1 MVAKNDK
8 IKQNKQPFLSDE
20 HILKDFK
27 TSVGSVIIRLRKTK
41 GYSSHESFA
50 HEYGLPRMQYWRV
63 ERGKTNLTL
72 RTLAKLLHIHQLTM
86 IAFMLLV
93 IEERKAGNPNY
104 YKNKEK
110 KLTHAKPLKR
120 RKYPPLPLDS
130 RLLANG
136 YATD

>member
-1 MVAKNDK
+1 MAAKNDIVK
-8 IKQNKQPFLSDE
+8 HNKQPFLSEE
-20 HILKDFK
+20 HILEDFK

-50 HEYGLPRMQYWRV
+50 QEYDLPRMQYWRV
-63 ERGKTNLTL
+63 ERGKTNLTV

-104 YKNKEK
+104 NKK
-110 KLTHAKPLKR
+110 QG
-120 RKYPPLPLDS
+120 RK
-130 RLLANG
+130 ANQCK
-136 YATD
+136 TP